1 MANLI
6 TKATRAISSRMFPQK
21 ADLQFSRDR
30 LAICKTCFYNSL
42 NFETYTAVQKVKL
55 NLNKVLNFIF
65 RVDQFKGVC
74 LHPECGCDLIK
85 KSQYLEEECPDGKWG
100 EVKEDEEYKSIYIS
114 NKK

>member
-21 ADLQFSRDR
+21 ENSELSKER

-42 NFETYTAVQKVKL
+42 NFETYTMVQKVKL

-74 LHPECGCDLIK
+74 LQPDCGCSIVLK
-85 KSQYLEEECPDGKWG
+85 VTYLEEECPDKKWG
-100 EVKEDEEYKSIYIS
+100 EEKEETEFKSIYIS